1 MRGVELG
8 RVCVMAGCVRC
19 MMLMGDVRCVYDEVC
34 GCECSMFDVVCDVRA
49 LCVRACVCV
58 RVCVCACVCVLACVV
73 CVCVCVCL
81 CMRGGGGGDDDDDTT
96 SVTLLLAVGVLCVG
110 ACCSCV

>member
-1 MRGVELG
+1 MPWCCGVVLLLALRVRGVELG

-34 GCECSMFDVVCDVRA
+34 GCECSVFDVVCDVRA

-58 RVCVCACVCVLACVV
+58 CASVCMWLCVRAGLRG
-73 CVCVCVCL
+73 L
-81 CMRGGGGGDDDDDTT
+81 CMCMCM
-96 SVTLLLAVGVLCVG
+96 CVY
-110 ACCSCV
+110 VYVWRR

>member
-1 MRGVELG
+1 MLLLALRVRGVELG

-49 LCVRACVCV
+49 LCVRARVRASVCMWLCV
-58 RVCVCACVCVLACVV
+58 RAGLRG
-73 CVCVCVCL
+73 VCL
-81 CMRGGGGGDDDDDTT
+81 CLCM
-96 SVTLLLAVGVLCVG
+96 SVYAWRRRRR
-110 ACCSCV
+110 

>member
-1 MRGVELG
+1 
-8 RVCVMAGCVRC
+8 MAGCVRC
-19 MMLMGDVRCVYDEVC
+19 MMLMGDVRCGYDEVC

-49 LCVRACVCV
+49 LCVRACACV
-58 RVCVCACVCVLACVV
+58 RVCMCMCVRVGLRG
-73 CVCVCVCL
+73 VCL
-81 CMRGGGGGDDDDDTT
+81 CMCMCMRGGGGGGRDDDDDTT